1 VGTAAMNPLR
11 RALVGLG
18 AVGFV
23 MGVLMVVVIA
33 TSDHVADP
41 GVEAALSLI
50 VAWSFVGTGLY
61 AWDRRPDNLTGPLM
75 VAMGFAWFLAQLAAS
90 NIPALYA
97 AGLILSSLPF
107 GVLIHL
113 LVAFPSGRLEQGLD
127 RYLVGLAYFL
137 TLVYPL
143 VTILFFDP
151 VTADECTTCPTNPLL
166 VSDEESLVDVLFS
179 IQSGLALCGVGVLI
193 WDLVHRQREAD
204 RSERIRN
211 APVWWAGAA
220 AMFVLALLLLTELG
234 PEEGNF
240 DDYVYY
246 VGLAVLAAI
255 PFAFLFG
262 LLRSKL
268 SEFELELRQSRAR
281 IAEAGYA
288 ERRRVERDL
297 HDGAQQRLVA
307 LALELR
313 MAQAKLDRDPA
324 GAAELL
330 DGAATELAAATA
342 ELRELAR
349 GLHPAVLTERGLV
362 AALEALARRAPL
374 PVSVEARGTEPAS
387 AAAEAAAYFVVAEA
401 LTNVARHAHAEE
413 AAISVDR
420 AEGRL
425 EVEVR
430 DDGRGGANTTNGS
443 GLRGLAERVAALD
456 GRLEVASRAGE
467 GTAVRAVIPTG
478 ATRTPARGR

>member
-1 VGTAAMNPLR
+1 MNPLR
-11 RALVGLG
+11 RALFGLG
-18 AVGFV
+18 AAGFV
-23 MGVLMVVVIA
+23 MGILMVVVIA
-33 TSDHVADP
+33 TSDHVESPQLGA
-41 GVEAALSLI
+41 GLSLV
-50 VAWSFVGTGLY
+50 VAWSFLGTGLY
-61 AWDRRPDNLTGPLM
+61 AWDRRPDNLTGPL
-75 VAMGFAWFLAQLAAS
+75 VGAVGLTWSLRQLSTS
-90 NIPALYA
+90 NIPGLYA

-113 LVAFPSGRLEQGLD
+113 LVAFPSGRLEHRFD

-137 TLVYPL
+137 TLVYPC

-151 VTADECTTCPTNPLL
+151 VTADECTTCPANPLL
-166 VSDEESLVDVLFS
+166 VSDNEDLLGALFS
-179 IQSGLALCGVGVLI
+179 VQSALALCGVSTLI
-193 WDLVHRQREAD
+193 WRLVRRQRVAD

-211 APVWWAGAA
+211 APVWWAGGA
-220 AMFVLALLLLTELG
+220 AMFVVALLLLTEFG
-234 PEEGNF
+234 PEKGNF

-246 VGLAVLAAI
+246 LALAVLATI

-262 LLRSKL
+262 LLRSRL
-268 SEFELELRQSRAR
+268 SEVELELRKSRAR

-330 DGAATELAAATA
+330 DGAANELAAATA

-374 PVSVEARGTEPAS
+374 PVSVEAHGTEPAP

-401 LTNVARHAHAEE
+401 LTNVARHAHAER

-420 AEGRL
+420 TEGRL

-430 DDGRGGANTTNGS
+430 DDGRGGANAAGGS
-443 GLRGLAERVAALD
+443 GLRGLSERVAALD
-456 GRLEVASRAGE
+456 GRLEVASREGE
-467 GTAVRAVIPTG
+467 GTTVRAVFPTG
-478 ATRTPARGR
+478 VTQTPARDRS